1 MVAPACDGGRAVE
14 FSLPVAWAN
23 SVYGL
28 SPVAQMASDG
38 VTVVAVPSPLPSSSV
53 VLLRAFTK
61 TCHADLD
68 FGNGGSEEIDV
79 RVDGRMQHGVN
90 LSATAPGLSNSII
103 LVGTSDAGMLVGII
117 TADGQ
122 VDRSFGSDGW
132 ELLPWPA
139 GPTAVLQERS
149 GEIVVGDSVGGGCCE
164 TEWVGALSA
173 DGHVLRSFG
182 AGGRVRL
189 GFPPV
194 EDEEIE
200 QLSVASNGDLLV
212 LNSGGHMGVWE
223 SYVSELNPRGQLVQS
238 FSRNLEAGWRT
249 RVPPVFIGGLSVK
262 QGGFVLIGAGQLAP
276 VSNTAAPSA
285 TGRLLEVDNDGRLV
299 KSASGADTVKFPN
312 GMLQGVWVFSTP
324 TGGYLMVGQPPGIQ
338 TNPSS
343 RLRIEV
349 VAFTRDGSVAST
361 YGASGHGYIELPSP
375 ANGVQVMVTGSG
387 NSGG

>member
-1 MVAPACDGGRAVE
+1 
-14 FSLPVAWAN
+14 
-23 SVYGL
+23 
-28 SPVAQMASDG
+28 MASDG

-117 TADGQ
+117 AADGQ

-164 TEWVGALSA
+164 MEWVGALTSE
-173 DGHVLRSFG
+173 GHVLRSFG
-182 AGGRVRL
+182 AGGKVRL
-189 GFPPV
+189 GVPPV

-200 QLSVASNGDLLV
+200 QLSLASNGDLLV
-212 LNSGGHMGVWE
+212 LNSGGHMGLWE
-223 SYVSELNPRGQLVQS
+223 SYVSELNPRGQLVRS

-249 RVPPVFIGGLSVK
+249 RVPPVFLGDLVVR
-262 QGGFVLIGAGQLAP
+262 QGGFVLIGAGQSGL
-276 VSNTAAPSA
+276 VSNTADPSA
-285 TGRLLEVDNDGRLV
+285 AGRFLEVDDSGRFAE
-299 KSASGADTVKFPN
+299 SPSGTTTAKFPN
-312 GMLQGVWVFSTP
+312 RMLEDVWVFSTP
-324 TGGYLMVGQPPGIQ
+324 TGGYLMLGQPPDIQ
-338 TNPSS
+338 TSPNS
-343 RLRIEV
+343 RQRVQI
-349 VAFTRDGSVAST
+349 VAFTRDGTVDT
-361 YGASGHGYIELPSP
+361 NYGASGRGYIELPSS
-375 ANGVQVMVTGSG
+375 ASGVQPMVTGSRDSVAIVSSTSNG
-387 NSGG
+387 IVELVEINDNG